1 MDETEKR
8 QRPIRIPYAS
18 GPEGDFF
25 ASKLRAPPTRAGA
38 VCRSS
43 VIDQLAQDNSRTVVS
58 VVAPAG
64 YGKTTLLSQWAERSR
79 QAFAWVSV
87 GETDND
93 PKVLLSYVAAALD
106 AVEPIDG
113 RVFDALA
120 SPVSSVPGSV
130 VPRLEAA
137 FWSMTTPVV
146 LVLDDVHLLR
156 DRECRDAL
164 SVMAEHVPAG
174 SRMVL
179 ASREQPPL
187 RLARLRAEGRVA
199 EISVADLSLPRE
211 QAAALLRAAGVTL
224 AADELAVLHQRT
236 EGWPAGLYLAALSLR
251 EGGSLENAVR
261 SFGGDDRLVKEY
273 IESEVLARISPRHRM
288 FLTRTAVLERM
299 CGALCDAVLEMTG
312 GATALA
318 DLERSNLLLVP
329 LDRRGRWYRYH
340 HLFRDVLLA
349 ELERLEPWMMP
360 PLRRRAA
367 AWCLGHDLAEEAVE
381 YSIAAGDVGT
391 VARLVGGSWA
401 SLQHRRHATLLR
413 WLRWLDDHG
422 AVADQPM
429 LAMSA
434 SMLAA
439 FTGRP
444 AEAGRWADAVDRWCP
459 GDGTRSAGPVALA
472 WAAVLRA
479 MLCRHGARQMKA
491 DAEQAARAFAAEGIL
506 VPAPSLLR
514 GIACVLAGEIDD
526 AVAFFTQVLDS
537 EVAAGV
543 PEVLGSALSQLSL
556 VAMTRDRWAEA
567 EAFAGQA
574 DAALRRA
581 SLEGPLECAVRA
593 RVALHRGD
601 LAAVRRELVCAQ
613 RLRPVLTYALPYL
626 AVQARIELARVYLAL
641 ADLAGARTLIQEA
654 DEVLR
659 LRPCLGI
666 LVGEAGEMRARLAKE
681 GGPSAPEASS
691 LTAAELRVLPMLA
704 THLSFREIGAELSL
718 SPHTVKSQAISAYRK
733 LGASSRSQAVT
744 RCRELGLLEG

>member
-1 MDETEKR
+1 V
-8 QRPIRIPYAS
+8 
-18 GPEGDFF
+18 
-25 ASKLRAPPTRAGA
+25 

-43 VIDQLAQDNSRTVVS
+43 VIDRLTQDNSRTVVS

-64 YGKTTLLSQWAERSR
+64 YGKTTLLSQWAERGS

-113 RVFDALA
+113 RVFDALT

-137 FWSMTTPVV
+137 FWSMTTAVV

-164 SVMAEHVPAG
+164 SVLAEHVPAG

-199 EISVADLSLPRE
+199 EISVADLSLPKE

-224 AADELAVLHQRT
+224 AADELTVLHQRT

-273 IESEVLARISPRHRM
+273 IESEVLARISRWHRM

-299 CGALCDAVLEMTG
+299 CGALCDAVLEMPG

-329 LDRRGRWYRYH
+329 LDRRGQWYRYH

-349 ELERLEPWMMP
+349 ELERLEPWMMS

-422 AVADQPM
+422 AVADRPM

-444 AEAGRWADAVDRWCP
+444 AEAERWADVVDRWRP
-459 GDGTRSAGPVALA
+459 GDGTGSAGPVALA

-479 MLCRHGARQMKA
+479 MLCRHGVRQMRA

-514 GIACVLAGEIDD
+514 GIACVLAGETDD

-537 EVAAGV
+537 EVAAVV
-543 PEVLGSALSQLSL
+543 PEILGSALSQLSL
-556 VAMTRDRWAEA
+556 VAVTRDRWAEA

-574 DAALRRA
+574 DATLRRA
-581 SLEGPLECAVRA
+581 RLEGPLECAVRA

-613 RLRPVLTYALPYL
+613 RLRPALTYALPYL

-641 ADLAGARTLIQEA
+641 ADLAGVRTLMQEV
-654 DEVLR
+654 DEVFR
-659 LRPCLGI
+659 RRPALGI
-666 LVGEAGEMRARLAKE
+666 LVGEAREMRARLAKE
-681 GGPSAPEASS
+681 GGPSAREASS

-733 LGASSRSQAVT
+733 LGASSRSQAVA